1 MIKKIYLDMDGVLA
15 DFAKEYRAMWNS
27 FDFDREQFRES
38 VMKRKIFE
46 RLDKMPDADVLLGY
60 VAKLPVEIEILTS
73 MGTHRTDQGAAAQ
86 EQKKNWLL
94 NHGIMYK
101 ANFVRNKPEK
111 AEYASQDTL
120 LIDDSI
126 GCVDPFRA
134 KGGHA
139 ILHIDAVSTIT
150 QLKMLGLTQ

>member
-15 DFAKEYRAMWNS
+15 DFVKEYRAMWNS
-27 FDFDREQFRES
+27 FTFDREQFRES
-38 VMKRKIFE
+38 VLQRKIFE

-60 VAKLPVEIEILTS
+60 VSKLPVEIEILTS
-73 MGTHRTDQGAAAQ
+73 MGTHRTDQGNAAK
-86 EQKKNWLL
+86 EQKRSWLCQ
-94 NHGIMYK
+94 HDITYK

-111 AEYASQDTL
+111 AQYASQETL

-126 GCVDPFRA
+126 GCIEPFRA
-134 KGGHA
+134 AGGHA
-139 ILHIDAVSTIT
+139 ILHTDAVSTIT